1 MLTGKTNTS
10 PDTTAPDGASLVN
23 SSNAGNFRVGEQ
35 TNYRWVI
42 VGLLFF
48 ATTIN
53 YLDRQ
58 VISLLKPILEKEF
71 NWTESDYGNIV
82 TVFTFFYGA
91 STLLAGY
98 LIDRVGTKLGYIGAI
113 LVWSLAAMGHALAG
127 GTFGF
132 MVARAFLGIGEA
144 GNFPASIKTVA
155 EWFPQKQRALA
166 VGIFNSGAN
175 IGAVAAPAIVPWIAL
190 VAGWQM
196 AFIIT
201 GALGFIW
208 IVAWWYYY
216 EIPSRHK
223 KVSPAELAYIT
234 AEPVQPTVTG
244 DAAATDPLNGGITGR
259 YSIFGNRAIWGFM
272 GGKLLT
278 DPIWWFF
285 LFWLPS
291 YLASIYHLDMKKLGA
306 PLIIIYLAATI
317 GSVGGGWLS
326 SKLIQMG
333 WNPTRARQYA
343 MALFAICVTPVM
355 LINQMGSM
363 WPVIAILSLAVAAH
377 QAWSAN
383 IFTVA
388 ADQFPKQVL
397 SRVVGFGTMAGT
409 LGGAVFPLIV
419 GRILDHYKALGQLSE
434 GYYVIFYIAG
444 LAYLVAWGLLYIFV
458 FRRRNTLN

>member
-1 MLTGKTNTS
+1 MTGNQNFSPPGSTLTT
-10 PDTTAPDGASLVN
+10 PYQTTKP
-23 SSNAGNFRVGEQ
+23 
-35 TNYRWVI
+35 TNYRWFI
-42 VGLLFF
+42 IALLFF

-58 VISLLKPILEKEF
+58 VISLLKPILEKQF

-98 LIDRVGTKLGYIGAI
+98 IIDRIGTKLGYIGAI

-155 EWFPQKQRALA
+155 EWFPQKERALA

-175 IGAVAAPAIVPWIAL
+175 IGAVAAPAVVPAL
-190 VAGWQM
+190 ALMGGWEM
-196 AFIIT
+196 AFIVT
-201 GALGFIW
+201 GALGFLW
-208 IVAWWYYY
+208 IVAWWFYY
-216 EIPSRHK
+216 EVPSRHK
-223 KVSPAELAYIT
+223 SVNTAELAHIT
-234 AEPVQPTVTG
+234 AEPVTPAVAG
-244 DAAATDPLNGGITGR
+244 DAASTDLLADTSAKSYP
-259 YSIFGNRAIWGFM
+259 IFSNTAIWGFM
-272 GGKLLT
+272 SGKLLT

-291 YLASIYHLDMKKLGA
+291 YLSNIYHLDLKKLGA

-326 SKLIQMG
+326 SMLIEKG
-333 WNPTRARQYA
+333 WNPTRARQLA
-343 MALFAICVTPVM
+343 MGVFAVCITPVM
-355 LINQMGSM
+355 AISQMDSM

-383 IFTVA
+383 LFTVA

-397 SRVVGFGTMAGT
+397 SRVVGLGTMSGT
-409 LGGAVFPLIV
+409 LGGAIFPLIV
-419 GRILDHYKALGQLSE
+419 GRILDHYKLLGNLSE

-444 LAYLVAWGLLYIFV
+444 LAYLAAWGMLYLFV
-458 FRRRNTLN
+458 FRRAKS

>member
-1 MLTGKTNTS
+1 MTGNQNPISAGSTLS
-10 PDTTAPDGASLVN
+10 APYLST
-23 SSNAGNFRVGEQ
+23 Q
-35 TNYRWVI
+35 PTNYRWVI
-42 VGLLFF
+42 VALLFF

-58 VISLLKPILEKEF
+58 VIGLLKPLLEKQF

-82 TVFTFFYGA
+82 TVFTAFYGV

-98 LIDRVGTKLGYIGAI
+98 IIDRVGTKIGYIWAI
-113 LVWSLAAMGHALAG
+113 LIWSLAAMGHALAG

-155 EWFPQKQRALA
+155 EWFPQKERALA

-175 IGAVAAPAIVPWIAL
+175 IGAVVAPAVVPAL
-190 VAGWQM
+190 ALMAGWEM
-196 AFIIT
+196 AFIVT
-201 GALGFIW
+201 GALGFAW
-208 IVAWWYYY
+208 IVVWWLYY

-223 KVSPAELAYIT
+223 AVNAAELAHIT
-234 AEPVQPTVTG
+234 NEPVTPTVAG
-244 DAAATDPLNGGITGR
+244 DAASTDLADKPATSYP
-259 YSIFGNRAIWGFM
+259 IFSNKAIWGFM
-272 GGKLLT
+272 SGKFLT

-285 LFWLPS
+285 LFWLPT
-291 YLASIYHLDMKKLGA
+291 YLSNIYHLDLKKLGL
-306 PLIIIYLAATI
+306 PLIVIYLAATI

-326 SKLIQMG
+326 STLIQKG
-333 WNPTRARQYA
+333 WNPTRARQWA
-343 MALFAICVTPVM
+343 MALFAICITPVM
-355 LINQMGSM
+355 AISQMNSM

-397 SRVVGFGTMAGT
+397 SQVVGLGTMSGT
-409 LGGAVFPLIV
+409 IGGAIFPLIV
-419 GRILDHYKALGQLSE
+419 GRILDHYKLLGSLSE
-434 GYYVIFYIAG
+434 GYYIIFYIAG
-444 LAYLVAWGLLYIFV
+444 LAYLAAWSMLYIFV
-458 FRRRNTLN
+458 FRRAKIN

>member
-1 MLTGKTNTS
+1 MK
-10 PDTTAPDGASLVN
+10 
-23 SSNAGNFRVGEQ
+23 Q

-42 VGLLFF
+42 VALLFF

-71 NWTESDYGNIV
+71 SWTESDYGNIV

-98 LIDRVGTKLGYIGAI
+98 IIDRVGTKLGYIGAI
-113 LVWSLAAMGHALAG
+113 LVWSFAAMGHALAG
-127 GTFGF
+127 STFGF
-132 MVARAFLGIGEA
+132 MIARAFLGIGEA

-155 EWFPQKQRALA
+155 EWFPKKERALA
-166 VGIFNSGAN
+166 VGIFNAGAN
-175 IGAVAAPAIVPWIAL
+175 IGAVAAPAVVPWLAL
-190 VAGWQM
+190 VAGWQT
-196 AFIIT
+196 AFIVT
-201 GALGFIW
+201 GALGFVW
-208 IVAWWYYY
+208 IIAWWFYY

-223 KVSPAELAYIT
+223 RVNAAELAHIT
-234 AEPVQPTVTG
+234 AEPSVEAATAG
-244 DAAATDPLNGGITGR
+244 DAASTNMIDGAPVTKYP
-259 YSIFGNRAIWGFM
+259 IFANRAIWGFM
-272 GGKLLT
+272 SGKLLT

-291 YLASIYHLDMKKLGA
+291 YLANIYHLDLKKLGA
-306 PLIIIYLAATI
+306 PLIVIYLAATI

-326 SKLIQMG
+326 SKLIQQG
-333 WNPTRARQYA
+333 WHPTRARQWA

-355 LINQMGSM
+355 LISQMDSM

-397 SRVVGFGTMAGT
+397 SRVVGLGTMAGT
-409 LGGAVFPLIV
+409 LGGAVFPLLV
-419 GRILDHYKALGQLSE
+419 GRILDHFKALDKLSE
-434 GYYVIFYIAG
+434 GYYIIFYIAG
-444 LAYLVAWGLLYIFV
+444 LAYLVAWSMLYIFV
-458 FRRRNTLN
+458 FRRVNVK

>member
-1 MLTGKTNTS
+1 MTK
-10 PDTTAPDGASLVN
+10 P
-23 SSNAGNFRVGEQ
+23 

-42 VGLLFF
+42 VALLFF

-71 NWTESDYGNIV
+71 SWTESDYGDIV

-98 LIDRVGTKLGYIGAI
+98 IIDKIGTKIGYIGAI
-113 LVWSLAAMGHALAG
+113 LVWSFAAMGHALAG

-132 MVARAFLGIGEA
+132 MIARGLLGIGEA

-155 EWFPQKQRALA
+155 EWFPQKERALA

-175 IGAVAAPAIVPWIAL
+175 IGAVVAPAIVPPMAL
-190 VAGWQM
+190 MFGWQM
-196 AFIIT
+196 TFIAT
-201 GALGFIW
+201 GALGFLW
-208 IVAWWYYY
+208 IIAWWFFY
-216 EIPSRHK
+216 EVPTRHK
-223 KVSPAELAYIT
+223 GINAAELAHIN
-234 AEPVQPTVTG
+234 EEPPVQPSVSG
-244 DAAATDPLNGGITGR
+244 DAAATDLLAADVNAR
-259 YSIFGNRAIWGFM
+259 YPIFANRAIWGFM
-272 GGKLLT
+272 SGKLLT

-291 YLASIYHLDMKKLGA
+291 YLSNIYHLDLKKLGA
-306 PLIIIYLAATI
+306 PLIVIYLAATI

-326 SKLIQMG
+326 SRLIRQG
-333 WNPTRARQYA
+333 WHPTRARQWA
-343 MALFAICVTPVM
+343 MGLFAICITPVM
-355 LINQMGSM
+355 AISQMSSM

-388 ADQFPKQVL
+388 ADQFPKRVL
-397 SRVVGFGTMAGT
+397 SRVVGLGTMAGT
-409 LGGAVFPLIV
+409 LGGAVFPLLV
-419 GRILDHYKALGQLSE
+419 GRILDHYKALGSLSE
-434 GYYVIFYIAG
+434 GYYIIFYIAG
-444 LAYLVAWGLLYIFV
+444 LAYLVAWSMLYIFV
-458 FRRRNTLN
+458 FRRAAKP

>member
-1 MLTGKTNTS
+1 MTES
-10 PDTTAPDGASLVN
+10 RSQASGIGPLN
-23 SSNAGNFRVGEQ
+23 GRS
-35 TNYRWVI
+35 NYRWAI
-42 VGLLFF
+42 VALLFF

-71 NWTESDYGNIV
+71 SWSESDYANIV
-82 TVFTFFYGA
+82 TVFTFFYGT

-98 LIDRVGTKLGYIGAI
+98 LIDKIGTKLGYIGAI

-155 EWFPQKQRALA
+155 EWFPQKERALA

-175 IGAVAAPAIVPWIAL
+175 IGAVAAPAVVPWLAL

-196 AFIIT
+196 AFIVT

-208 IVAWWYYY
+208 IVAWWFYY
-216 EIPSRHK
+216 EVPARHK
-223 KVSPAELAYIT
+223 RVNAAELAYIT
-234 AEPVQPTVTG
+234 EEPPVEPAAIG
-244 DAAATDPLNGGITGR
+244 DAAATDLLSPDAKTS
-259 YSIFGNRAIWGFM
+259 YPIFKNRAIWGFM

-291 YLASIYHLDMKKLGA
+291 YLANIYNLDLKKLGA

-326 SKLIQMG
+326 STLIQKG
-333 WNPTRARQYA
+333 WNPTRARQFA
-343 MALFAICVTPVM
+343 MALFALCVTPVM
-355 LINQMGSM
+355 VISQMGSM

-388 ADQFPKQVL
+388 ADQFPKHVL

-409 LGGAVFPLIV
+409 LGGALFPLLV
-419 GRILDHYKALGQLSE
+419 GRILDHYKGLGQLSE

-444 LAYLVAWGLLYIFV
+444 LAYLVAWGLLYAFV
-458 FRRRNTLN
+458 FRRKATVTV

>member
-1 MLTGKTNTS
+1 MPADLRSS
-10 PDTTAPDGASLVN
+10 PANPLM
-23 SSNAGNFRVGEQ
+23 EQ

-42 VGLLFF
+42 VALLFF

-71 NWTESDYGNIV
+71 SWTESDYGDIV

-98 LIDRVGTKLGYIGAI
+98 IIDRVGTKLGYIGAI

-127 GTFGF
+127 STFGF
-132 MVARAFLGIGEA
+132 MIARAFLGVGEA

-155 EWFPQKQRALA
+155 EWFPKKERALA
-166 VGIFNSGAN
+166 VGVFNAGAN
-175 IGAVAAPAIVPWIAL
+175 IGAVAAPAIVPWLAL

-196 AFIIT
+196 AFIVT
-201 GALGFIW
+201 GALGFLW
-208 IVAWWYYY
+208 IVAWWLLY

-223 KVSPAELAYIT
+223 NVNEAELAYIT
-234 AEPVQPTVTG
+234 QETAAEFATAG
-244 DAAATDPLNGGITGR
+244 DAAPAAQVDGQPAVK
-259 YSIFGNRAIWGFM
+259 YPIFANKAIWGFM
-272 GGKLLT
+272 SGKLLT

-291 YLASIYHLDMKKLGA
+291 YLSNIYHLDLKKLGA
-306 PLIIIYLAATI
+306 PLIVIYLAATI

-326 SKLIQMG
+326 SMLIRRG
-333 WNPTRARQYA
+333 WHPTRARQWA
-343 MALFAICVTPVM
+343 MALFAICITPVM
-355 LINQMGSM
+355 LISQMDSM

-388 ADQFPKQVL
+388 ADQFPKQVI
-397 SRVVGFGTMAGT
+397 SRVVGLGTMAGT
-409 LGGAVFPLIV
+409 LGGAVFPLVV
-419 GRILDHYKALGQLSE
+419 GRILDHYKALGSLSE

-444 LAYLVAWGLLYIFV
+444 LAYLVAWTMLYIFV
-458 FRRRNTLN
+458 FRRINIAK

>member
-1 MLTGKTNTS
+1 MTGNQKL
-10 PDTTAPDGASLVN
+10 PP
-23 SSNAGNFRVGEQ
+23 AGNVLI
-35 TNYRWVI
+35 TPNVLNKSSNYRWVI

-71 NWTESDYGNIV
+71 SWTESDYGNIV

-98 LIDRVGTKLGYIGAI
+98 IIDRVGTKIGYIGAI

-127 GTFGF
+127 STFGF
-132 MVARAFLGIGEA
+132 MIARAFLGIGEA

-155 EWFPQKQRALA
+155 EWFPKKERALA
-166 VGIFNSGAN
+166 VGIFNAGAN
-175 IGAVAAPAIVPWIAL
+175 IGAVAAPAIVPWLAL
-190 VAGWQM
+190 VAGWQT
-196 AFIIT
+196 AFIVT

-208 IVAWWYYY
+208 IVVWWLFYD
-216 EIPSRHK
+216 IPTRHK
-223 KVSPAELAYIT
+223 GVNAAELAHIT
-234 AEPVQPTVTG
+234 QETSAEFATAG
-244 DAAATDPLNGGITGR
+244 DAASVNMVDGVAVKYP
-259 YSIFGNRAIWGFM
+259 IFANKAIWGFM
-272 GGKLLT
+272 SGKLLT

-291 YLASIYHLDMKKLGA
+291 YLANIYHLDLKKLGA
-306 PLIIIYLAATI
+306 PLIVIYLAATI

-326 SKLIQMG
+326 SMLIRKG
-333 WNPTRARQYA
+333 WHPTRARQWS

-355 LINQMGSM
+355 LISQMDSM

-388 ADQFPKQVL
+388 ADQFPKQVI
-397 SRVVGFGTMAGT
+397 SRVVGLGTMAGT
-409 LGGAVFPLIV
+409 LGGAIFPLLV
-419 GRILDHYKALGQLSE
+419 GRILDHYKALGHLSE
-434 GYYVIFYIAG
+434 GYYIIFYVAG
-444 LAYLVAWGLLYIFV
+444 LAYLAAWTMLYIFV
-458 FRRRNTLN
+458 FRRVNIK

>member
-1 MLTGKTNTS
+1 M
-10 PDTTAPDGASLVN
+10 A
-23 SSNAGNFRVGEQ
+23 
-35 TNYRWVI
+35 
-42 VGLLFF
+42 LLFF

-58 VISLLKPILEKEF
+58 VIGLLKPILEKQF

-82 TVFTFFYGA
+82 TVFTAFYGI

-98 LIDRVGTKLGYIGAI
+98 IIDRVGTKIGYIWAI
-113 LVWSLAAMGHALAG
+113 LIWSLAAMGHALAG

-155 EWFPQKQRALA
+155 EWFPQKERALA

-175 IGAVAAPAIVPWIAL
+175 IGAVAAPAVVPAL
-190 VAGWQM
+190 ALMAGWEM
-196 AFIIT
+196 AFIVT
-201 GALGFIW
+201 GALGFVW
-208 IVAWWYYY
+208 IVAWWFYY

-223 KVSPAELAYIT
+223 GVNAAELAHIT
-234 AEPVQPTVTG
+234 AEPVTPAVAG
-244 DAAATDPLNGGITGR
+244 DAASTDLLADVPAKS
-259 YSIFGNRAIWGFM
+259 YSIFSNKAIWGFM
-272 GGKLLT
+272 SGKLLT

-285 LFWLPS
+285 LFWLPT
-291 YLASIYHLDMKKLGA
+291 YLSNIYHLDLKKLGL
-306 PLIIIYLAATI
+306 PLIVIYLAATI

-326 SKLIQMG
+326 STLIQKG
-333 WNPTRARQYA
+333 WNPTRARQWA
-343 MALFAICVTPVM
+343 MALFAICITPVM
-355 LINQMGSM
+355 AISQMSSM
-363 WPVIAILSLAVAAH
+363 WPVIAILSLAVASH

-397 SRVVGFGTMAGT
+397 SQVVGLGTMAGT

-419 GRILDHYKALGQLSE
+419 GRILDHYKLLGSLSE

-444 LAYLVAWGLLYIFV
+444 LAYLVAWSLLYVFV
-458 FRRRNTLN
+458 FRRAAVTR